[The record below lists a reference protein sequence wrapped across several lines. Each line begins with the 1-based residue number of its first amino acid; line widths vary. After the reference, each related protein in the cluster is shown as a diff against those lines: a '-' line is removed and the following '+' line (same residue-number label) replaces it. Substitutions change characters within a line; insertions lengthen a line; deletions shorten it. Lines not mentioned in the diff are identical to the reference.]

1 MDAAHHV
8 SLNRRLFQ
16 KLCLTV
22 PAPIALGVFG
32 GRSGFDAAAAMLQ
45 SDSDATPDTRR
56 EAILPPSPSCDD
68 DDAAVTD
75 EQTAGPFFTPDSP
88 ERTSLLEPGIP
99 GTPMVLAGLVLSTRC
114 EPVAN
119 ALLDFW
125 HADGEGVYDNEGYSL
140 RGHQFTDDTGMFYL
154 ESVVPGLY
162 PGRTRHFHVN
172 VQAADGPVLT
182 TQLYFP
188 NEPGNEDDGIYSAD
202 LMVEPDGDA
211 ADQDPKDY
219 EEGTVAFFNFV
230 LDLG

>member
-22 PAPIALGVFG
+22 PAPVALAVFG

-45 SDSDATPDTRR
+45 GADDAELEERR
-56 EAILPPSPSCDD
+56 EAILVPSPACDD
-68 DDAAVTD
+68 GDATD
-75 EQTAGPFFTPDSP
+75 EQTEGPYFTPDSP
-88 ERTSLLEPGIP
+88 ERVSLLEPGIP

-114 EPVAN
+114 EPVPN
-119 ALLDFW
+119 ALVDFW
-125 HADGEGVYDNEGYSL
+125 HADGDGVYDNEGYKL
-140 RGHQFTDDTGMFYL
+140 RGHQFTDEMGMYYL

-162 PGRTRHFHVN
+162 PGRTRHFHVK
-172 VQAADGPVLT
+172 VQAPDQPVLT

-188 NEPGNEDDGIYSAD
+188 NEPGNEDDGIYSPD
-202 LMVEPDGDA
+202 LVVEPDGDA
-211 ADQDPKDY
+211 AEQDPKDY
-219 EEGTVAFFNFV
+219 EDETVAFFNFV

>member
-1 MDAAHHV
+1 MDAVHHV

-22 PAPIALGVFG
+22 PAPVALAVFG

-45 SDSDATPDTRR
+45 GEADATPDTRR
-56 EAILPPSPSCDD
+56 EAILVPSPSCDD
-68 DDAAVTD
+68 GDEGTL
-75 EQTAGPFFTPDSP
+75 EQTEGPYFTPESP
-88 ERTSLLEPGIP
+88 ERTSLLEPGLS

-119 ALLDFW
+119 ALVDFW
-125 HADGEGVYDNEGYSL
+125 HADGEGVYDNEGYL
-140 RGHQFTDDTGMFYL
+140 GRGHQFTDEAGMFFL

-162 PGRTRHFHVN
+162 PGRTRHFHVK

-188 NEPGNEDDGIYSAD
+188 NEPGNEDDGIYSPD
-202 LMVEPDGDA
+202 LVVEPDGEA
-211 ADQDPKDY
+211 AEQDPKDY
-219 EEGTVAFFNFV
+219 AEGTVAFFNFV